1 MGIEGLKVEAINS
14 KVSQYWSVSV
24 TEETTS
30 TQSDLINNFAAG
42 KVLVAEYQSAGRGRL
57 DRKFE
62 IPARKGLTFSF
73 CVEMNEELGWI
84 PLITGLAV
92 ARAIN
97 KHMNSNLVEI
107 KWPNDLLINERKLA
121 GILSEKS
128 PSGVVVGIGINIFQ
142 SQAELPIEN
151 AISLSMLGNVDRELL
166 LIEILNEIGMAF
178 SDFENQKKLYRENCG
193 TVGSRVRAILPDGEI
208 IEDQALGISNDGALL
223 LNSREIRVGDI
234 VHLRYSSE

>member
-1 MGIEGLKVEAINS
+1 VGIAGLKVDEINS

-234 VHLRYSSE
+234 VHLRYSGE